1 MDQIKYSFGAIEAA
15 AGDISSTSG
24 RINQVLAELKARLAP
39 MVATW
44 EGDSAVAYQ
53 AAQEKWDRS
62 AAELNEILATISR
75 TVSQGNDRMADV
87 NRAAAA
93 SWG

>member
-1 MDQIKYSFGAIEAA
+1 MDHIKYSFGAIEAA
-15 AGDISSTSG
+15 AGDIHATLG
-24 RINQVLAELKARLAP
+24 RINGLLGELKALLQP
-39 MVATW
+39 MVAAW

-62 AAELNEILATISR
+62 AEDLNQILETISR
-75 TVSQGNDRMADV
+75 IVTQGNDRMSDV

>member
-1 MDQIKYSFGAIEAA
+1 MDHIKYSFGAIEAA
-15 AGDISSTSG
+15 AGDIHATSG
-24 RINQVLAELKARLAP
+24 RINALLGELKALLQP
-39 MVATW
+39 MVAAW
-44 EGDSAVAYQ
+44 EGESAVAYQ

-62 AAELNEILATISR
+62 AEDLNQILGTIAR